1 MAGPQMT
8 AYRAQTGYDP
18 IDAVRYGR
26 ETVIDP
32 FQHRATDILMYRM
45 IGNGNAGMLTEA
57 VRGTGE
63 PDLLFLFPGTGNP
76 AQGKIAGTPFVM
88 EPHRRLRATFIPRD
102 IDTSIQ
108 FTAAARSSNLMFP
121 QGYLDRLVAE
131 ECHCGLVPK
140 LFIDDVRLAGLI
152 QMLEAEI
159 ATPGFVSAMM
169 IEGLTRAIAS
179 ILVQINQDKLTHE
192 AERIYLPAWKLR
204 RVDDYIE
211 ANLDRNIRLG
221 DLAALT
227 GLSVFHFSRVFKR
240 ATGSTPYHY
249 VFERRIA
256 YSCKLLAAGDLD
268 MVNVAG
274 ACGFANQSHF
284 TSAFTKAMGIS
295 PGRYRRNL
303 RFSH

>member
-1 MAGPQMT
+1 MSGPQMT

-32 FQHRATDILMYRM
+32 FQHRDTDILMYRM
-45 IGNGNAGMLTEA
+45 IGNGNAGTLTEA

-63 PDLLFLFPGTGNP
+63 PDLLFLSPGTGNP
-76 AQGKIAGTPFVM
+76 ACGKVAGSPFVM

-108 FTAAARSSNLMFP
+108 FTAAARSTNLMFP
-121 QGYLDRLVAE
+121 HRYLERVLADE
-131 ECHCGLVPK
+131 YHGGLIPK
-140 LFIDDVRLAGLI
+140 LFIDDDRLSRLI

-159 ATPGFVSAMM
+159 AAPGFVSAMM

-179 ILVQINQDKLTHE
+179 ILVQVNHERLTYE

-249 VFERRIA
+249 VSERRIA

-268 MVNVAG
+268 MTHVAA